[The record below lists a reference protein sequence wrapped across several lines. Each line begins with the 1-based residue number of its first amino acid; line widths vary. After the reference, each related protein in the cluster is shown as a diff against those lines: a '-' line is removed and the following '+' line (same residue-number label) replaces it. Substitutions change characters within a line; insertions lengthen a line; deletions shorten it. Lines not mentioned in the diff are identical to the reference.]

1 MSFNGE
7 LSELSEVDRF
17 CYRMVRIPG
26 YQARLKSM
34 LFKATFDEKCA
45 EVEQVRNSETALY
58 FCNAYLYCQLNMD
71 KS

>member
-1 MSFNGE
+1 MLRLQTALYLAYNGE

-26 YQARLKSM
+26 YQDRLQSM

-45 EVEQVRNSETALY
+45 EVEQVRYA
-58 FCNAYLYCQLNMD
+58 QLIYNFEP
-71 KS
+71 